1 MTRRILERR
10 FFIAWLPE
18 PDERLLLAIA
28 RATGVAEAR
37 LLPTWYGC
45 DKQTGDLPDPEPEE
59 GPVNVEFDSCGAG
72 TMQLQVF
79 GPAVSM
85 PTAAL
90 GRAIAL
96 ADGRKL
102 LFSDCHLFPF
112 TYMMARED
120 GAIVHVVVRSDHDI
134 VDDFE
139 LLPEDPADP
148 DYWRRD
154 VLFAPGDALPPPL
167 VARADPPEHC
177 AVFRGP
183 CPKRQ
188 QRCVPIR
195 RG

>member
-1 MTRRILERR
+1 MQRR
-10 FFIAWLPE
+10 FFIAWLAE
-18 PDERLLLAIA
+18 PDERLLQAIA
-28 RATGVAEAR
+28 RAMGIAAPR
-37 LLPTWYGC
+37 LLPTWWGC
-45 DKQTGDLPDPEPEE
+45 DKETGDLPDPAPEE
-59 GPVNVEFDSCGAG
+59 GLVNVEFNTCGAR
-72 TMQLQVF
+72 TMELQVF

-90 GRAIAL
+90 ARAIAR
-96 ADGRKL
+96 ADGRPL

-120 GAIVHVVVRSDHDI
+120 GAILHVLVRSDDAV

-139 LLPEDPADP
+139 LLPEDPANP

-154 VLFAPGDALPPPL
+154 VLFAPDDPLPPPL
-167 VARADPPEHC
+167 VARADPPAHC

-188 QRCVPIR
+188 ERCVPI
-195 RG
+195 